1 MSQPRPGMPVSRR
14 TLDAVVRVWFR
25 HAGPNHLAPYESM
38 EVHLRG
44 GGGGGQEELERSLRE
59 LLPPGARLV
68 RYELV
73 A

>member
-1 MSQPRPGMPVSRR
+1 MTEPLAGIPVVRR

-25 HAGPNHLAPYESM
+25 HAGPGQQESM
-38 EVHLRG
+38 DVHLRG
-44 GGGGGQEELERSLRE
+44 SGAGDTAYLERQLRE

-68 RYELV
+68 RYELI